1 MTKEEQ
7 SKIIY
12 DYQEYIE
19 DLIAK
24 EFYNEEFLKFLADQ
38 LGYELKK
45 KEEVNE

>member
-12 DYQEYIE
+12 DYQEYIK

-24 EFYNEEFLKFLADQ
+24 EFYTEDFLKFLADQ
-38 LGYELKK
+38 LGYEIRK
-45 KEEVNE
+45 KEEPNE